1 MLVIRLSRIGK
12 NTQPSFR
19 LIVQE
24 KTSSPKRDA
33 LKILGF
39 YHPSKQPKLV
49 KIDKEGIEKWI
60 KNGAR
65 PSDSVASLLK
75 KNGFANMD
83 KFIGPRDKKLKSKK
97 EGSKT
102 EATAPTA

>member
-1 MLVIRLSRIGK
+1 MLAIRFSRIGK
-12 NTQPSFR
+12 KEQPSFR

-33 LKILGF
+33 LDIVGY

-49 KIDKEGIEKWI
+49 KLEKEKIEKWI

-97 EGSKT
+97 EGANAPAV
-102 EATAPTA
+102 ATA